1 MMRFEYDGR
10 EEVRNGQQFVSG
22 RAAYGDGWTRIH
34 RIEPHGYASSPV
46 KGAKGL
52 ILPSSQDQELAFVMG
67 LESPGHR
74 PADLPAGGTAI
85 YDAAGN
91 VTKYVMGD
99 GVTVDV
105 AGNAYVIRKGGV
117 SLTISATG
125 VAIEGGAIT
134 HNGKDIGATHTHGG
148 VMTGSSSTSA
158 PN

>member
-1 MMRFEYDGR
+1 MMRFDYDGR

-22 RAAYGDGWTRIH
+22 RAAYGDGYTRIH
-34 RIEPHGYASSPV
+34 RIESHGFASSPV

-52 ILPSSQDQELAFVMG
+52 ILPSSRDPELAFVLG
-67 LESPGHR
+67 LESPEHR

-91 VTKYVMGD
+91 VMKYVMGD

-117 SLTISATG
+117 SLTISGDG
-125 VAIEGGAIT
+125 VAIEGNVTINGNVNVSGSVVDGDGNNGA
-134 HNGKDIGATHTHGG
+134 
-148 VMTGSSSTSA
+148 
-158 PN
+158 

>member
-1 MMRFEYDGR
+1 MMRFDYDGR

-22 RAAYGDGWTRIH
+22 RAAYGDGYTRIH
-34 RIEPHGYASSPV
+34 RIESHGFASSPV

-52 ILPSSQDQELAFVMG
+52 ILPSSRDPELAFVLG

-91 VTKYVMGD
+91 VMKYVMGD

-117 SLTISATG
+117 SLTISGDG
-125 VAIEGGAIT
+125 VVIEGNVTINGNVNVSGSVVDGDGNNGA
-134 HNGKDIGATHTHGG
+134 
-148 VMTGSSSTSA
+148 
-158 PN
+158 